1 QAEDGI
7 RDDLVTGVQT
17 CALPIYHPSKRAEP
31 ERLGLLTRRDEQRG
45 RAVVDPRRVP
55 GRHGATVLERWLE
68 LSELLDRAAR
78 ARVLVLADELLA
90 VVHRLDLSGEEP
102 VRLGARVAILAAR
115 GVAVLF
121 RAADVLP
128 HRHVL
133 GGLAERD
140 RVIAEVDH
148 PRIDKTP

>member
-1 QAEDGI
+1 MTDRDG
-7 RDDLVTGVQT
+7 
-17 CALPIYHPSKRAEP
+17 A
-31 ERLGLLTRRDEQRG
+31 
-45 RAVVDPRRVP
+45 AVRI
-55 GRHGATVLERWLE
+55 GATVLERWLE

-148 PRIDKTP
+148 PRIGEAPSECRVREDALAAGEGLGRFQRHERR